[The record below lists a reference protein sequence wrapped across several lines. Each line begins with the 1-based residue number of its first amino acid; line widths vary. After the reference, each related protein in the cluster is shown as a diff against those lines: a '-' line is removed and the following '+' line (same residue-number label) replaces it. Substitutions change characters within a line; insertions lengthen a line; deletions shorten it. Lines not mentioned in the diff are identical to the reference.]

1 MLSCSVG
8 FSALYCCLSWDDQTE
23 KGFKPI
29 WVKAWRTGED
39 GTRRDSWVCRRAG
52 VCGTQNNT
60 GISLETA
67 VLETSALLP
76 FPRES
81 MQLAVILCSQK
92 IR

>member
-1 MLSCSVG
+1 MIGLK
-8 FSALYCCLSWDDQTE
+8 

-29 WVKAWRTGED
+29 WVKEWKTGED
-39 GTRRDSWVCRRAG
+39 GTRRDSWEDRWGVQRAG
-52 VCGTQNNT
+52 VCGTQSNT
-60 GISLETA
+60 GIS
-67 VLETSALLP
+67 LETSALLP